1 MAVTAPRRGNG
12 LPRKMRNERKQHAS
26 LIDHGHPEN
35 VREEVKWI
43 ICQTLTISL
52 KIFIYTNTMR

>member
-12 LPRKMRNERKQHAS
+12 LARKMRNEHKQHAS
-26 LIDHGHPEN
+26 LIDH

-52 KIFIYTNTMR
+52 KIFIYINTMR